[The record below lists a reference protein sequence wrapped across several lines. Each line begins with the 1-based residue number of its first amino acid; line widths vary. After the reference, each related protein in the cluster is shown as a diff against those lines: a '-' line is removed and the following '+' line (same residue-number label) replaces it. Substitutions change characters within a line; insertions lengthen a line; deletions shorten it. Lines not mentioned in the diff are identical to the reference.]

1 MEIIGRCYMFI
12 TSTSKQVRTTRWPT
26 IIEAQNSYK
35 KYIISILFH
44 SLSTTVLTE
53 SFPKQFSSC
62 LAVQKIIGSD
72 HEINMYTPSK

>member
-35 KYIISILFH
+35 KIYNFN
-44 SLSTTVLTE
+44 SLPWLINNSAHRIFSKAVLLM
-53 SFPKQFSSC
+53 FSSR
-62 LAVQKIIGSD
+62 KIIGSD